1 MGTSQ
6 SSKGPKNGN
15 DLVPPWADQINNGT
29 STNLGGFRTVFG
41 RFASNRDRNSLKK
54 SLNRYSRQVSGGSKA
69 TNARLGNIILAGGAL
84 FDLLNDNVICD
95 KDNNVIVDL
104 QSLKG
109 ISCDE
114 AIAKIAIALSENS
127 EDSDK
132 IQIAIN
138 EAMSEALDGIDKF
151 DPKDITDDV
160 LVDTMICYLSNSVF
174 LQVTMDAGKAWNNS
188 TSAQQLQDAEN
199 DLYEFISAV
208 VDNFMQ
214 PKLSNN
220 IRKFSK
226 IDLIAIQQNVIEEVW
241 SEWEG
246 YKE

>member
-6 SSKGPKNGN
+6 SSKGPKNGS
-15 DLVPPWADQINNGT
+15 DLVPPWANQTNNG
-29 STNLGGFRTVFG
+29 SSSNVGGFRTVFG
-41 RFASNRDRNSLKK
+41 RFASSRDPNSLKK
-54 SLNRYSRQVSGGSKA
+54 ALNRYARQVSGGSKA
-69 TNARLGNIILAGGAL
+69 TNARLANIILAGGSL
-84 FDLLNDNVICD
+84 FDLLNESVIFD
-95 KDNNVIVDL
+95 ENNNVIVDL
-104 QSLKG
+104 QDLNG

-114 AIAKIAIALSENS
+114 AIAKIANALSENS

-138 EAMSEALDGIDKF
+138 EAMAEALDGVDKF

-188 TSAQQLQDAEN
+188 TTAIQLQNAEN

-214 PKLSNN
+214 PQLSNN

-226 IDLIAIQQNVIEEVW
+226 NDLITIQQNVIAEVW
-241 SEWEG
+241 NEWEG